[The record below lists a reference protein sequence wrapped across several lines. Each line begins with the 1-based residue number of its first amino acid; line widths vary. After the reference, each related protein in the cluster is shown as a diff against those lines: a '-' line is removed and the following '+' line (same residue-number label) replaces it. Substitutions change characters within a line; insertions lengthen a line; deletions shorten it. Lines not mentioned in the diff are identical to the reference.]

1 VERMSSREPLQGPP
15 KLVPGDR
22 IAILSPSW
30 AGAGA
35 FPAVHELGLRVRPND
50 LGLVPVEY
58 PTTRQVGASAIERAR
73 DVNAAFADPE
83 IKALMATIGVPTR
96 SCSCRIWTPKSC
108 SPIRRRSWLFG
119 QHQSP

>member
-1 VERMSSREPLQGPP
+1 MSSREPLQGPP

-35 FPAVHELGLRVRPND
+35 FPAVNELGLRVLPDD

-83 IKALMATIGVPTR
+83 IKALMATIGG
-96 SCSCRIWTPKSC
+96 SDQIMLLKSC
-108 SPIRRRSWLFG
+108 SPIRRRSLAIRTTPI
-119 QHQSP
+119 S